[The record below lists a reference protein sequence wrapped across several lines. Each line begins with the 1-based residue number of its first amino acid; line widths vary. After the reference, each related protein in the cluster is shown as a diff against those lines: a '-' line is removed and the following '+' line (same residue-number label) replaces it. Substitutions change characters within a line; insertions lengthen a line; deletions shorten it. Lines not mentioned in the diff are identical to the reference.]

1 MTAHKPPRSEGPR
14 SPALQVVVALVALF
28 FVCGTCNSCD
38 RPSPA
43 VRDAVAA
50 PLP

>member
-1 MTAHKPPRSEGPR
+1 MTARTPTRGEGPR

-38 RPSPA
+38 RPAPA
-43 VRDAVAA
+43 VSDAVAA
-50 PLP
+50 PVP